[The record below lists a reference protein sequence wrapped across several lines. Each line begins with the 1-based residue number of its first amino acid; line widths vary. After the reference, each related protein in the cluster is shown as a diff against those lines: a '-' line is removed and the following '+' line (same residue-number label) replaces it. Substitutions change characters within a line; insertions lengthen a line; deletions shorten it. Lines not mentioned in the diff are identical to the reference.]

1 MFRKLAIGGALVAS
15 LASARAAVAADEAER
30 VLAGKGLHLSVAT
43 YVLKAEDDVKKA
55 ADAAE
60 ARLKE
65 LRRVVYSEKNASRT
79 EEEKKALLADLTK
92 QRATLKQQMDQTLPQ
107 IRAQMQIL
115 TQQQNALSLEMSGSR
130 LGNNRFQRLPS
141 NQTAYEAGGLANQIG
156 MLQMQGEQLV
166 NEFNDLNYQIEQL
179 KPNPGAGAEPPKT
192 KPGEKPKTS
201 PAVQE
206 KLKAYVDAVAAL
218 RKLVDE
224 TKKQYS
230 TLAED
235 PKVKAAVDSL
245 NKPSARLK
253 YELGPSKKF
262 QDTVAS
268 LEQAEAKIAAKTLT
282 DDPRPTVAS
291 PKRKSK
297 VARRK

>member
-1 MFRKLAIGGALVAS
+1 MFRKLAIGGALLAS

-65 LRRVVYSEKNASRT
+65 LRRVVYSEKNASRS
-79 EEEKKALLADLTK
+79 EAEKKALLADLTK
-92 QRATLKQQMDQTLPQ
+92 QRAALKQQMDQTLPQ

-115 TQQQNALSLEMSGSR
+115 AQQQNQLSLEMSGSR
-130 LGNNRFQRLPS
+130 LAANNRLSRLPS
-141 NQTAYEAGGLANQIG
+141 NQTAYEASGIANQMS
-156 MLQMQGEQLV
+156 MLQMQGDQLV
-166 NEFNDLNYQIEQL
+166 NDFNELNYQMEQL
-179 KPNPGAGAEPPKT
+179 KPNPGQEAPKT

-201 PAVQE
+201 PAVEE

-230 TLAED
+230 ALAED

-262 QDTVAS
+262 QDTFKS
-268 LEQAEAKIAAKTLT
+268 LEQAEANIAAKTLT
-282 DDPRPTVAS
+282 DDPRPMAS

-297 VARRK
+297 VVRRK

>member
-65 LRRVVYSEKNASRT
+65 LRRIVYSEKNASRS
-79 EEEKKALLADLTK
+79 EAEKKALLADLTK
-92 QRATLKQQMDQTLPQ
+92 QRAALKQQMDQTLPQ
-107 IRAQMQIL
+107 IKAQMQIL
-115 TQQQNALSLEMSGSR
+115 AQQQNQLSLETSGSR
-130 LGNNRFQRLPS
+130 LANNRLSRLPS
-141 NQTAYEAGGLANQIG
+141 NQTAYEAGGIANQMS
-156 MLQMQGEQLV
+156 MLQMQGDQLV
-166 NEFNDLNYQIEQL
+166 NDFNELNYQMEQL
-179 KPNPGAGAEPPKT
+179 KPNPGQEAPKT
-192 KPGEKPKTS
+192 KPGEKPKPS
-201 PAVQE
+201 PAVEE

-218 RKLVDE
+218 RKRVDE

-230 TLAED
+230 ALAED

-262 QDTVAS
+262 QDTVKS
-268 LEQAEAKIAAKTLT
+268 LEQAEATIAAKTLT
-282 DDPRPTVAS
+282 DDPRPVAS
-291 PKRKSK
+291 PKKKSK
-297 VARRK
+297 VVRRK